1 MTPAQ
6 KFLLGDTIK
15 ALPLAA
21 REKVAVA
28 EKVRFSENLNKLF
41 QKGDVVFENNNQK
54 LFDDTE
60 PLSRPEMTT
69 IPHTQIIF
77 KELNEGKLP
86 NQLKFSS
93 GGSSGGGSELKI
105 HPKEKIGTLNESNNA
120 FLEYLTTNYARE
132 ILAKNKMKIYLETGS
147 IYYNN
152 INMQESI
159 YEFILAQ
166 QYKPQRFM
174 DYEINLLDNFDFYLN
189 EIIAPIT
196 NDKDDMDTHNTSKL
210 LFYHFNN
217 LRLNLN
223 KDAYK
228 IRHTIVLDDQYAL
241 EVIDRLLEV
250 FEGDITYLNLSG
262 VDDNSQN
269 NFEEIKI
276 INDAIDNLT
285 ICKDFCSNI
294 YAKIVATFHQYLL
307 KIPAFL
313 I

>member
-105 HPKEKIGTLNESNNA
+105 HPKEKIGTLN
-120 FLEYLTTNYARE
+120 
-132 ILAKNKMKIYLETGS
+132 
-147 IYYNN
+147 
-152 INMQESI
+152 
-159 YEFILAQ
+159 
-166 QYKPQRFM
+166 
-174 DYEINLLDNFDFYLN
+174 
-189 EIIAPIT
+189 
-196 NDKDDMDTHNTSKL
+196 
-210 LFYHFNN
+210 
-217 LRLNLN
+217 
-223 KDAYK
+223 
-228 IRHTIVLDDQYAL
+228 
-241 EVIDRLLEV
+241 
-250 FEGDITYLNLSG
+250 
-262 VDDNSQN
+262 
-269 NFEEIKI
+269 
-276 INDAIDNLT
+276 
-285 ICKDFCSNI
+285 
-294 YAKIVATFHQYLL
+294 
-307 KIPAFL
+307 
-313 I
+313 